1 MTDTSPA
8 PAGAGQSP
16 AAKLPTVGRRAWIV
30 LGMLSFVYIL
40 NFLCRLLPT
49 ILAKPIEDSLHLS
62 DGQFGLIT
70 GFYFAVFY
78 TFISIPVGYLA
89 DRTNRSKVLACAC
102 AIWSGAT
109 IACGFAV
116 GYLQFALSYMTVGF
130 GEAGGVPPSY
140 AIISDYFPPG
150 RRGMALGL
158 FNLGLPIG
166 AALAI
171 AFGASIAAAFGW
183 QLAFKAL
190 GAVGII
196 AVIGVLVFVKEPRRG
211 GLDGISEEDLKKTKA
226 RFFPTLANFF
236 THPSLLLVAL
246 GGGATQMITYGVGN
260 FTILFLMREK
270 GMTLHEV
277 ALYYALLV
285 GTVMS
290 LGLFVAG
297 RSLDM
302 FTRRWKHAYGL
313 VPAVALTI
321 SLPFYIAFVWAPGWP
336 LALAFLSGCMFL
348 NYFYL
353 PAAITLVQQEV
364 RPDQRVMSGA
374 LLLLVMNF
382 MGIGLGPTFVGAV
395 SDYFRAYAFHNSLQI
410 AMYALLPCY
419 ILAIVLFLSLSR
431 VLRRESRKTGETA
444 R

>member
-1 MTDTSPA
+1 MTQTPKA
-8 PAGAGQSP
+8 PVGAGQSP
-16 AAKLPTVGRRAWIV
+16 APQLPSVGRRAWIV
-30 LGMLSFVYIL
+30 LAMLSFVYIL

-62 DGQFGLIT
+62 DGQFGLVT

-89 DRTNRSKVLACAC
+89 DRTSRSKVLACAC

-109 IACGFAV
+109 MACGFAV
-116 GYLQFALSYMTVGF
+116 GYAQFAISYIVVGF

-158 FNLGLPIG
+158 YNLGLPIG
-166 AALAI
+166 VALAV

-183 QLAFKAL
+183 QLAFQAL
-190 GAVGII
+190 GALGII
-196 AVIGVLVFVKEPRRG
+196 AVIGVLVVVKEPLRG
-211 GLDGISEEDLKKTKA
+211 GLDPASAKPAKKSG
-226 RFFPTLANFF
+226 FWETLRNFF
-236 THPSLLLVAL
+236 SQRALVLVAL
-246 GGGATQMITYGVGN
+246 GGGTTQIITYGAGN

-270 GMTLHEV
+270 GMTFQEV

-285 GTVMS
+285 GIVMS
-290 LGLFVAG
+290 FGLFVAG
-297 RSLDM
+297 RSVDV
-302 FTRRWKHAYGL
+302 FSRRWKQAYGL
-313 VPAVALTI
+313 VPALALTI
-321 SLPFYIAFVWAPGWP
+321 SLPFYIGFVWAPAWP
-336 LALAFLSGCMFL
+336 LALAFLSACMFL

-395 SDYFRAYAFHNSLQI
+395 SDHFRAIAFHNSLQI
-410 AMYALLPCY
+410 AMFALVPCY
-419 ILAIVLFLSLSR
+419 ILAILFFLWLSR
-431 VLRRESRKTGETA
+431 VLRRESRTIGEKVQ
-444 R
+444 

>member
-1 MTDTSPA
+1 
-8 PAGAGQSP
+8 
-16 AAKLPTVGRRAWIV
+16 
-30 LGMLSFVYIL
+30 MLSFVYVL

-89 DRTNRSKVLACAC
+89 DRTSRSKVLACAC

-109 IACGFAV
+109 MACGFAI
-116 GYLQFALSYMTVGF
+116 GYVQFAVSYIVVGF

-158 FNLGLPIG
+158 YNLGLPIG

-183 QLAFKAL
+183 QLAFQAL
-190 GAVGII
+190 GALGLI
-196 AVIGVLVFVKEPRRG
+196 AVIGVLVIVKEPRRG
-211 GLDGISEEDLKKTKA
+211 GLDPASAQRAKKSG
-226 RFFPTLANFF
+226 FWETLTNFF
-236 THPSLLLVAL
+236 SRRALVLVAL
-246 GGGATQMITYGVGN
+246 GGGTTQIITYGAGN

-270 GMTLHEV
+270 GMTLNEV

-290 LGLFVAG
+290 FGLFVAG
-297 RSLDM
+297 RSVDM
-302 FTRRWKHAYGL
+302 FSRRWKQAYGL
-313 VPAVALTI
+313 VPALALTI
-321 SLPFYIAFVWAPGWP
+321 SLPFYIGFVWAPAWP

-419 ILAIVLFLSLSR
+419 VLAIVLFLSLSR
-431 VLRRESRKTGETA
+431 VLRRESRKAGEIV

>member
-1 MTDTSPA
+1 MTQTTPA
-8 PAGAGQSP
+8 PVGAGQSP
-16 AAKLPTVGRRAWIV
+16 TAQLPAVSRRAWIV

-49 ILAKPIEDSLHLS
+49 ILAKPITDSLHLS

-89 DRTNRSKVLACAC
+89 DRTNRSRVLACAC

-109 IACGFAV
+109 MACGFAV
-116 GYLQFALSYMTVGF
+116 GYAQFALSYIVVGF

-158 FNLGLPIG
+158 YNLGLPIG

-183 QLAFKAL
+183 QLAFQAL
-190 GAVGII
+190 GALGIV
-196 AVIGVLVFVKEPRRG
+196 AVIGVLVIVKEPRRG
-211 GLDGISEEDLKKTKA
+211 GLDPASAQPAKKSGFWETLTS
-226 RFFPTLANFF
+226 FFSRRALV
-236 THPSLLLVAL
+236 LVAL
-246 GGGATQMITYGVGN
+246 GGGTTQIITYGAGN

-270 GMTLHEV
+270 GMTLNEV

-285 GTVMS
+285 GTIMS
-290 LGLFVAG
+290 FGLFVAG
-297 RSLDM
+297 RSVDM
-302 FTRRWKHAYGL
+302 FSRRWKHAYGL
-313 VPAVALTI
+313 VPALALTI
-321 SLPFYIAFVWAPGWP
+321 SLPFYIGFVWAPAWP

-364 RPDQRVMSGA
+364 RPDQRVMSSA

-395 SDYFRAYAFHNSLQI
+395 SDYFRAHAFHNSLQI

-419 ILAIVLFLSLSR
+419 VLAIMLFLWLAR
-431 VLRRESRKTGETA
+431 VLRRESRKAGEKI
-444 R
+444 